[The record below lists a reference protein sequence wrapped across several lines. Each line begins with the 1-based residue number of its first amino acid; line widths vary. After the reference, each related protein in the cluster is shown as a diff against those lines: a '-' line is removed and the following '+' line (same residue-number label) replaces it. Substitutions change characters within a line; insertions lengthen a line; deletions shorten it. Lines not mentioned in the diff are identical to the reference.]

1 MSATYEKLMKCYAS
15 LRELTD
21 FKPQLALVLGS
32 GLGGFADTIR
42 VAQRISYHAIDG
54 FPTSTVEGHKGQ
66 FVLGYVD
73 AVPVVVMQGRVH
85 YYEGYDMQDVV
96 LPIRLMK
103 LMGAKTLILTNAA
116 GGINYDFHPGDFMLI
131 TDHFSAFVPSPLR
144 GANLD
149 MLGPRFCDMSRTYT
163 PELCDI
169 ARDCARKLNINLRE
183 GAYLQFPGPMF
194 ETPLEIRA
202 FRQLGADA
210 VGMSTACE
218 AIAAS
223 HMGMDI
229 CAISCITNMAC
240 GMTGQRLSHEEVQ
253 IEADKAAPKFR
264 ALLSEIITAIGNR

>member
-1 MSATYEKLMKCYAS
+1 MNAMEQRLMNC
-15 LRELTD
+15 LDCVRRHTD
-21 FKPQLALVLGS
+21 FVPDVALVLGS
-32 GLGGFADTIR
+32 GLGGFADL
-42 VAQRISYHAIDG
+42 IDVQAALPYSDIEG
-54 FPTSTVEGHKGQ
+54 FPVSTVPGHVGRFLFGTLNGVK
-66 FVLGYVD
+66 L
-73 AVPVVVMQGRVH
+73 VVMQGRIH
-85 YYEGYDMQDVV
+85 YYEGYDMAEVV

-169 ARDCARKLNINLRE
+169 ARACAKKLNINLRE

-253 IEADKAAPKFR
+253 VEADKAAPKFR

>member
-144 GANLD
+144 GPNLD

-169 ARDCARKLNINLRE
+169 ARACAKKLNINLRE